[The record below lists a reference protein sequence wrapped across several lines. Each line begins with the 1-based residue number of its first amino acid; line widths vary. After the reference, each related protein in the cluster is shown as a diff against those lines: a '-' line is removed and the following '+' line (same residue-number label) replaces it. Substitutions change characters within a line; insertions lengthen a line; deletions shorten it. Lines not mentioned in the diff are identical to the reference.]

1 VYLTNNSLT
10 GMLNGKSDHFTA
22 NDDEVMLVIVI
33 FQEGTICAER
43 NKQDQLCYAEYI
55 SKIVGG
61 QGINWDKIF
70 NSS

>member
-1 VYLTNNSLT
+1 
-10 GMLNGKSDHFTA
+10 MLNGKSDHFTA

-43 NKQDQLCYAEYI
+43 NKQVMLCYAEYI

-61 QGINWDKIF
+61 QGIYCNKIF